1 MPRNLDSSSSLS
13 RPLCAWD
20 DASLMTTLRHH
31 NDCDMM
37 PHHSLIQQVTS
48 HNQPQQALIITYYE
62 YGHARKLRKPN
73 KQTAAPSTEHRAP
86 STEHRAP
93 STEHRAPSTEHRAP
107 TNAQTSFSRNHRSL
121 LQKFLSD
128 FLFVVTSYFG
138 KEFGSTDK
146 TMNMD
151 HAVLLTSKNNS
162 MLQTSF
168 SRNHF
173 LIEATY
179 NKSTAAP
186 NRRSK
191 PFQKLCPPLLST

>member
-107 TNAQTSFSRNHRSL
+107 STEHRRTRKLLSQETTGHYYKSSFQIFCSL
-121 LQKFLSD
+121 LLHTLAKNL
-128 FLFVVTSYFG
+128 
-138 KEFGSTDK
+138 E
-146 TMNMD
+146 
-151 HAVLLTSKNNS
+151 VLI
-162 MLQTSF
+162 
-168 SRNHF
+168 R
-173 LIEATY
+173 
-179 NKSTAAP
+179 P
-186 NRRSK
+186 
-191 PFQKLCPPLLST
+191 